1 MCLGK
6 STSSLLDPRYSLT
19 SAEQRNLAS
28 CVWRVR
34 KMRRLC
40 DRSECR
46 LSSRTNNVCDARY
59 ILPIGT
65 DIEVQAIPVSQLEIW
80 HRVYEGEMLVSKVI
94 N

>member
-1 MCLGK
+1 
-6 STSSLLDPRYSLT
+6 
-19 SAEQRNLAS
+19 
-28 CVWRVR
+28 VR

-46 LSSRTNNVCDARY
+46 LTNRINNVCDGRH

-65 DIEVQAIPVSQLEIW
+65 DIEIRRYQSQLEIW
-80 HRVYEGEMLVSKVI
+80 HRLFEGEMLLSKLI